1 MEKSGILFPKARASS
16 ASDVRTVAAMVP
28 EAKIVANVCWMASRR
43 LICGDCG
50 ENAVEELMNSNGM
63 RVVNLKSVMTNG
75 CGSDIDSDSG
85 VGSLDTDTAGDTTK
99 NHQDILNDNSIVKKN
114 EEDMVQRSFKRSL
127 SLPLC
132 FILSPLLLTLLIN
145 IKFMKDS
152 GSQAQ
157 CTTVHTHTQEA
168 RTRKDHQLHRYSA
181 KPGSQF
187 HIESIVL
194 TAAYRI
200 LSERI
205 NYNIIHK
212 VLQDGLGLWTYYRNP
227 SNSFWKCKVQASS

>member
-114 EEDMVQRSFKRSL
+114 EEDMVQRSFKRPL

-157 CTTVHTHTQEA
+157 CTTVHTHT
-168 RTRKDHQLHRYSA
+168 RGT
-181 KPGSQF
+181 
-187 HIESIVL
+187 
-194 TAAYRI
+194 
-200 LSERI
+200 
-205 NYNIIHK
+205 N
-212 VLQDGLGLWTYYRNP
+212 
-227 SNSFWKCKVQASS
+227 